1 MLAINILLSLQYVS
15 NCSFRFGKTLMFH
28 IRLILFLGFLFGFV
42 SNSTAQVSESP
53 IKLFGYFQTQFSHQ
67 DHRNQ
72 RSSNSFNMQQM
83 NIFAQKDLGKNW
95 TALVNLEF
103 LNTYS
108 SGRFWGSFN
117 LEEAWVRYRVG
128 KRLNLKLGLQIPIF
142 NNLNEI
148 NNRMPLLPYI
158 IRPLA
163 YETSFGEFLDIESF
177 TPKRTFIQAYGYFPQ
192 GDLKID
198 YALYIGNSPN
208 ITSAK
213 TGSNKQSGVDSTN
226 TFLVGGRSGI
236 RFGELKAGFSFTY
249 DVVTQFGDRDTLIGL
264 PSTSFDEIN
273 RYRLGADLSYSYKD
287 LSFEAEFI
295 KVILDDNFSEI
306 DFDKMFYYGTIS
318 YPVSDGLLAYITYTK
333 TEENSIVKF
342 EGFPSFEVNVNVLSV
357 GASYD
362 FNDRIRL
369 KAQYGGVKASLPE
382 RDDKFNYYS
391 AAVSVFF

>member
-1 MLAINILLSLQYVS
+1 MLY
-15 NCSFRFGKTLMFH
+15 
-28 IRLILFLGFLFGFV
+28 IRLILLQGFLFVFV
-42 SNSTAQVSESP
+42 PFSNAQVSESP
-53 IKLFGYFQTQFSHQ
+53 IKLFGYFQTQLSHQ

-117 LEEAWVRYRVG
+117 LEETWVRYRVG

-142 NNLNEI
+142 NNMNEI

-177 TPKRTFIQAYGYFPQ
+177 IPKRTFVQAYGYFPQ
-192 GDLKID
+192 DDFKID
-198 YALYIGNSPN
+198 YAVFIGNSPN

-213 TGSNKQSGVDSTN
+213 TGSNKQTGVDSTN
-226 TFLVGGRSGI
+226 TFLLGGRTGI
-236 RFGELKAGFSFTY
+236 RFGELKTGVSFTY
-249 DVVTQFGDRDTLIGL
+249 DIVNQFKDRDTLIGL
-264 PSTSFDEIN
+264 PSKSFDEIN
-273 RYRLGADLSYSYKD
+273 RYRVGVDFSYSYKD
-287 LSFEAEFI
+287 LLFEAEFI
-295 KVILDDNFSEI
+295 KVIFDDNYSEI
-306 DFDKMFYYGTIS
+306 DFDKMFYYGTLS
-318 YPVSDGLLAYITYTK
+318 YRVNDDLLAYLSYNK

-342 EGFPSFEVNVNVLSV
+342 DGFSSFEVNVHVPSIGV
-357 GASYD
+357 AYD

-369 KAQYGGVKASLPE
+369 KAQYGAVKVNLPE
-382 RDDKFNYYS
+382 RNDKFSYYS
-391 AAVSVFF
+391 AAISVFF